1 MSRYIVVLFRL
12 CDLQHC
18 CHSCLLFACAADELP
33 SDPLQN
39 TYESWLSLVDHLNI
53 KAFVNLTLANT
64 VRQGVQNL
72 LFISGFGA
80 MRPNTLVMGFYDDCG
95 PQDDLRVS
103 VLPSTGNGL
112 DSLDSSED
120 VGAHWSTS
128 FPSVRRAKDPKN
140 LGKEEYVSLIADA
153 LKMGKNVTLG
163 RYFNQFE
170 REKVLR
176 LGRGERVGSG
186 GSTGPFLDLWP
197 LNLLRPDSR
206 GYVDTCSLFLLQMAG
221 VLHETHAWSHVRLRL
236 FLCVEAC
243 GRLKAQEEKDKR
255 KLQAMLA
262 ELRITATVH
271 TVEWDHV
278 VALHWQRRDTNMQGN
293 NNDDD
298 GRGRCSAWV
307 GNGEE
312 ALPTNASLITE
323 EYICAVNSL
332 IREHGAPQP
341 AVRFLY
347 LPRPPA
353 DTRRYGNY
361 LQHMELLSR
370 DLGPTMLIHG
380 VTPVVTT
387 DV

>member
-1 MSRYIVVLFRL
+1 MSRLPL
-12 CDLQHC
+12 PDG
-18 CHSCLLFACAADELP
+18 LP
-33 SDPLQN
+33 SDPLQS
-39 TYESWLSLVDHLNI
+39 TYESWLSLVDHLSI

-80 MRPNTLVMGFYDDCG
+80 MRPNTLVMGFYDDCA
-95 PQDDLRVS
+95 PQDDLEGK
-103 VLPSTGNGL
+103 VLPSTSYGL
-112 DSLDSSED
+112 NSSGSSADLRE
-120 VGAHWSTS
+120 HWPAS
-128 FPSVRRAKDPKN
+128 FPSLRRAEDPKD
-140 LGKEEYVSLIADA
+140 LHEEEYVSLIVDA
-153 LKMGKNVTLG
+153 LKMGKNVTLA

-170 REKVLR
+170 REKVL
-176 LGRGERVGSG
+176 GRGQGERVGSST
-186 GSTGPFLDLWP
+186 STGPFLDLWP

-221 VLHETHAWSHVRLRL
+221 VLHETQAWSHVRLRL
-236 FLCVEAC
+236 FLCVEAS
-243 GRLKAQEEKDKR
+243 GSLKAQEEKDKR
-255 KLQAMLA
+255 RIQAMLA
-262 ELRITATVH
+262 ELRISATVH
-271 TVEWDHV
+271 TVEWDQV
-278 VALHWQRRDTNMQGN
+278 VALHWQRRDTFLQGN

-298 GRGRCSAWV
+298 GRRGANGWL

-312 ALPTNASLITE
+312 GLPTNASLITE
-323 EYICAVNSL
+323 EYIRAVNGL
-332 IREHGAPQP
+332 IRQHGGPQP

-353 DTRRYGNY
+353 DTRRYGSY

>member
-1 MSRYIVVLFRL
+1 M
-12 CDLQHC
+12 
-18 CHSCLLFACAADELP
+18 
-33 SDPLQN
+33 
-39 TYESWLSLVDHLNI
+39 DHLNI

-80 MRPNTLVMGFYDDCG
+80 MRPNTLVMGFYDDCV
-95 PQDDLRVS
+95 PQDDLKGEV
-103 VLPSTGNGL
+103 VPSTSYGL
-112 DSLDSSED
+112 ESLDSSADMRE
-120 VGAHWSTS
+120 HWPAS
-128 FPSVRRAKDPKN
+128 FPSVRRAEDPKH
-140 LGKEEYVSLIADA
+140 LREEEYVSLIVDA
-153 LKMGKNVTLG
+153 LKMGKNVTLA

-170 REKVLR
+170 REKVLGLR
-176 LGRGERVGSG
+176 QGDRVG
-186 GSTGPFLDLWP
+186 GSSSSGPFLDLWP

-206 GYVDTCSLFLLQMAG
+206 GYVDTCSLFLLQMAA

-236 FLCVEAC
+236 FLCVEAS
-243 GRLKAQEEKDKR
+243 GSLKPQEEKDKR

-262 ELRITATVH
+262 ELRISATVH

-278 VALHWQRRDTNMQGN
+278 VALHWQRRDTYMQGN
-293 NNDDD
+293 NHDSD
-298 GRGRCSAWV
+298 GRGRGNGWV
-307 GNGEE
+307 GNGAE
-312 ALPTNASLITE
+312 APPTNASLITE
-323 EYICAVNSL
+323 EYIRAVNSL
-332 IREHGAPQP
+332 IRQYGAPQP

-353 DTRRYGNY
+353 DTRRYGTY

>member
-1 MSRYIVVLFRL
+1 MSKTLLPLRSRL
-12 CDLQHC
+12 P
-18 CHSCLLFACAADELP
+18 ADGLP
-33 SDPLQN
+33 SDPLQS

-53 KAFVNLTLANT
+53 KAFVNLTLSNS

-80 MRPNTLVMGFYDDCG
+80 MRPNTLVMGFYDDCV
-95 PQDDLRVS
+95 PEDDLEGK
-103 VLPSTGNGL
+103 VLPSTSYGL
-112 DSLDSSED
+112 HSLGSSADIRE
-120 VGAHWSTS
+120 HWPAS
-128 FPSVRRAKDPKN
+128 FPSLRRAEDPKD
-140 LGKEEYVSLIADA
+140 LHKEEYVSLIVDA
-153 LKMGKNVTLG
+153 LKMGKNVTLA

-170 REKVLR
+170 REKVL
-176 LGRGERVGSG
+176 GRGQGERVGFS
-186 GSTGPFLDLWP
+186 GSTGPFVDMWP

-221 VLHETHAWSHVRLRL
+221 ILHETHAWSHVRLRL
-236 FLCVEAC
+236 FLCVEAS
-243 GRLKAQEEKDKR
+243 GSLKAQEEKDKR
-255 KLQAMLA
+255 RIQAMLA

-271 TVEWDHV
+271 TVEWDQV
-278 VALHWQRRDTNMQGN
+278 VALHWQRRDTFMQGN

-298 GRGRCSAWV
+298 DQRGRANVWL
-307 GNGEE
+307 GNAEE
-312 ALPTNASLITE
+312 GLPTNASLITE
-323 EYICAVNSL
+323 EYISAVNGL
-332 IREHGAPQP
+332 IRQHGIPQP

-353 DTRRYGNY
+353 DTRRYGCY

>member
-1 MSRYIVVLFRL
+1 MLFAL
-12 CDLQHC
+12 CGVKHC
-18 CHSCLLFACAADELP
+18 CHSCLLFACAADGLP
-33 SDPLQN
+33 SDPLQS

-53 KAFVNLTLANT
+53 KAFVNLTLAST

-80 MRPNTLVMGFYDDCG
+80 MRPNTLVMGFYDDCV
-95 PQDDLRVS
+95 PQDDLEGK
-103 VLPSTGNGL
+103 VLPSTGYGL
-112 DSLDSSED
+112 ESLDSSGDITE
-120 VGAHWSTS
+120 HWPAS
-128 FPSVRRAKDPKN
+128 FPSVRRAEDVKD
-140 LGKEEYVSLIADA
+140 LREEEYVSLIVDA
-153 LKMGKNVTLG
+153 LKMGKNVTLA

-170 REKVLR
+170 RENILG
-176 LGRGERVGSG
+176 LGRGERVGCS

-221 VLHETHAWSHVRLRL
+221 ILHETHAWSHVRLRL
-236 FLCVEAC
+236 FLCVEAS
-243 GRLKAQEEKDKR
+243 GSLKAQEEKDKK

-271 TVEWDHV
+271 TVEWDQV
-278 VALHWQRRDTNMQGN
+278 VALHWQRRATCMQGD

-298 GRGRCSAWV
+298 GRGRGNAWV
-307 GNGEE
+307 GRIGGE

-323 EYICAVNSL
+323 EYIRAVNGL
-332 IREHGAPQP
+332 IRQHGAPQP

-353 DTRRYGNY
+353 DTRLYGTY

>member
-1 MSRYIVVLFRL
+1 M
-12 CDLQHC
+12 
-18 CHSCLLFACAADELP
+18 
-33 SDPLQN
+33 
-39 TYESWLSLVDHLNI
+39 DHLKI
-53 KAFVNLTLANT
+53 KAFVNLTLANS

-80 MRPNTLVMGFYDDCG
+80 MRPNTLVMGFYDDCA
-95 PQDDLRVS
+95 PQDDLEAKVH
-103 VLPSTGNGL
+103 PSTGYGL
-112 DSLDSSED
+112 DSLESSADMGE
-120 VGAHWSTS
+120 HWPAS
-128 FPSVRRAKDPKN
+128 FPSVRRAEDPKG
-140 LGKEEYVSLIADA
+140 LSEEEYVSLIVDA
-153 LKMGKNVTLG
+153 LKMGKNVTLA

-170 REKVLR
+170 REKVLG
-176 LGRGERVGSG
+176 LGQGDHVVFS
-186 GSTGPFLDLWP
+186 SSSGPFLDLWP

-221 VLHETHAWSHVRLRL
+221 ILHETQAWSRVRLRL
-236 FLCVEAC
+236 FLCVEAS
-243 GRLKAQEEKDKR
+243 GSLRAQEEKDKR

-262 ELRITATVH
+262 ELRIAATVH

-278 VALHWQRRDTNMQGN
+278 VALHWQRRDTYLQGGDLD
-293 NNDDD
+293 ND
-298 GRGRCSAWV
+298 GSV
-307 GNGEE
+307 GNVGE
-312 ALPTNASLITE
+312 ALPTNAALITD
-323 EYICAVNSL
+323 EYIRAVNGL
-332 IREHGAPQP
+332 IRQQGTPQP

-353 DTRRYGNY
+353 DTRLYGAY